1 MRICERCEIKGD
13 EKNIFDVIYNGKLTF
28 LCGRCAIIENVPII
42 KAPEKAIEK
51 EKNLSVYER
60 MKRLSGI
67 KEKKERFS
75 IYEELKKL
83 ESIPKI
89 QEKKT
94 IELIEHFNWELVRA
108 RRRKGLSQEQLAEMI
123 SEKTEVIEMLE
134 NSIIPENSDKTI
146 EKIEKILNI
155 TLKKPHNVEKKI
167 PVLLNKNGI
176 ELEKIPEPG
185 DKKIDLEKQLKELEI
200 QKDSQQNLQEEIE
213 ESGIVEDDE
222 GGFDIEKSDLS
233 KIKIKDLKDF
243 YEKKKHIFNNK
254 KVYEKENNKAAKEKE
269 IKEKHEKLYENLG
282 GIELLKKEEN
292 KPETEELF

>member
-1 MRICERCEIKGD
+1 
-13 EKNIFDVIYNGKLTF
+13 
-28 LCGRCAIIENVPII
+28 
-42 KAPEKAIEK
+42 
-51 EKNLSVYER
+51 

-282 GIELLKKEEN
+282 GIELLKKAEN